1 MLNANACR
9 GRGSWCFCFTV
20 SLCVEQAPCRND
32 RTTQRLF
39 CFAPAPNNNWHR
51 KGGDRLAI
59 SKEKKQQ
66 VVAEL
71 KEMLTGSKAV
81 IISDYRGLTA
91 SQMAEL
97 RNKLRP
103 FESRFLV
110 AKNTLILRSLQ
121 EVGLPTPEEMLR
133 GPTALSFCFGDLRQ
147 TLQVMQEFA
156 KETELLRIKGGLLG
170 ERVMNVKDVQVL
182 AELPEMEV
190 LQAQTL
196 ASVQSPISGFVG
208 LLDGALRGLLYVL
221 KARAEQMGEAAA

>member
-1 MLNANACR
+1 M
-9 GRGSWCFCFTV
+9 
-20 SLCVEQAPCRND
+20 
-32 RTTQRLF
+32 
-39 CFAPAPNNNWHR
+39 
-51 KGGDRLAI
+51 
-59 SKEKKQQ
+59 
-66 VVAEL
+66 VAEL

-91 SQMAEL
+91 GQMAEL

-121 EVGLPTPEEMLR
+121 EVGLPTLEEMLQ

-147 TLQVMQEFA
+147 ALQVMQEFA
-156 KETELLRIKGGLLG
+156 KETEHLRIKGGLLG
-170 ERVMNVKDVQVL
+170 ERVMDVQDVQVL
-182 AELPEMEV
+182 AGLPETEI

-221 KARAEQMGEAAA
+221 NARAEQMGEAAT